1 MGPTLRDRGL
11 AGGLAKWESNG
22 AYSLWSFLLTVSDD
36 AFIETTGLSRVYTCG
51 KVEVAALQDVTMSVA
66 RGRLVG
72 VTGASG
78 SGKSTLMNLLG
89 GLDSPSAGTIRVDGR
104 LISDLSK
111 RELALYRRN
120 TVGMIFQSFNLVNAY
135 TALENVALPLLFAGV
150 AKSRRREQAAELL
163 QAVGLEARKG
173 HRPTELSGGEQQRV
187 AIARAL
193 VNQPQVLLADE
204 PTGNLDS
211 RTSRQIMEILSD
223 LNRNRGLTIVMI
235 SHEQDLLRELAHE
248 VISLQDGMV
257 VAHERVTST
266 D

>member
-1 MGPTLRDRGL
+1 LSTGTDG
-11 AGGLAKWESNG
+11 
-22 AYSLWSFLLTVSDD
+22 
-36 AFIETTGLSRVYTCG
+36 FIETAGLSKVYTFG
-51 KVEVAALQDVTMSVA
+51 EVEVAALRDVTLSIA

-89 GLDSPSAGTIRVDGR
+89 GLDTPSSGSIRVDGR

-120 TVGMIFQSFNLVNAY
+120 MVGMIFQSFNLVNAY

-150 AKSRRREQAAELL
+150 AKRQRRERAAELL
-163 QAVGLEARKG
+163 HAVSLEARKD

-193 VNQPQVLLADE
+193 VNEPQILLADE

-211 RTSRQIMEILSD
+211 KTSRQIMETLFE
-223 LNRNRGLTIVMI
+223 LNCRRGLTIVMI
-235 SHEQDLLRELAHE
+235 SHEQDLLREFAAEMIL
-248 VISLQDGMV
+248 LQDGMV
-257 VAHERVTST
+257 V
-266 D
+266 

>member
-1 MGPTLRDRGL
+1 M
-11 AGGLAKWESNG
+11 SNDG
-22 AYSLWSFLLTVSDD
+22 
-36 AFIETTGLSRVYTCG
+36 FIETTDLTKVYRFG
-51 KVEVAALQDVTMSVA
+51 AVEVTALDRVTLSIS

-89 GLDSPSAGTIRVDGR
+89 GLDTPSSGSIRVAGR

-120 TVGMIFQSFNLVNAY
+120 VVGMIFQSFNLVNAY
-135 TALENVALPLLFAGV
+135 SALENVALPLLFAGV
-150 AKSRRREQAAELL
+150 ARKERQRRAAELL
-163 QAVGLEARKG
+163 NAVGLEARKD

-193 VNQPQVLLADE
+193 VNQPQILLADE

-211 RTSRQIMEILSD
+211 RTSRQIVETLAE
-223 LNRNRGLTIVMI
+223 LNRHRGLTIVMI
-235 SHEQDLLRELAHE
+235 SHEQDLLREFAHE
-248 VISLQDGMV
+248 MIRLQDGAIV
-257 VAHERVTST
+257 DREIRRLPL
-266 D
+266 